1 MSYLSPIR
9 LHFSGQ
15 FQADPSTVNNDV
27 RHFDNDTFM
36 PQFQQP
42 QSGPLLNG
50 WWEPDGGGAWRLVG
64 CNVTMVGY
72 ADGTTSTPQ
81 SANPDPIIG
90 FQIADA
96 NARVAGKIVDLDP
109 QQQMVSEI
117 WGLIVRLTDGTTDYF
132 SGHFH
137 VAAFTDI
144 WFRAPPTGGDLTM
157 GAFWQSVI
165 GPVTWGDTSV
175 SPFLEQLAA
184 AAPDGMLSI
193 KMNVDGYQMDPTNPN
208 FTLGRLTGTI
218 GPAPSNQPKRFVLG
232 RQLLPTTQ
240 PPAINFMQAVVD
252 TANKQLLADF
262 GNALPTVSSGGPLRP
277 IGKIELG
284 YLDSSSAF
292 QSIGELHYQSP
303 RWYTTTAGV
312 QPFPLTDAQLDALK
326 SSRVAVAQNGT
337 VIVRENIDGLYARA
351 DQFVF
356 RLNPGADTDATADVE
371 IWSAQY
377 GEPLPNAKL
386 VANFFPSGLQAG
398 GSGLPDGLGPTPPF
412 GTPTDK
418 VDFPKSFSTGSD
430 GRAKFSIKAKDPG
443 NPRTYVDGQVYGVLY
458 LLAEMAKK
466 INDDPSL
473 MNPSDFVSLLVHD
486 AYIVPEHPTWYDLL
500 PIWQQYAN
508 LYPIMARIVNLA
520 SYEDVLTHRNILSFV
535 FGLPADDPNH
545 MPVTRDLSD
554 AKREAILKFLAD
566 PRRGEPPVKPTPP
579 LVRFVAKKGPPPKP
593 PERSSNADPRDGG
606 KTFAMSQR
614 PPFTIPD
621 FEV

>member
-27 RHFDNDTFM
+27 RHFDNDAFI

-42 QSGPLLNG
+42 QTGPLLNG

-64 CNVTMVGY
+64 CSVTMVGY
-72 ADGTTSTPQ
+72 GDGTTST
-81 SANPDPIIG
+81 SDPVVG

-109 QQQMVSEI
+109 QQQTVSEI

-132 SGHFH
+132 GGSFD

-144 WFRAPPTGGDLTM
+144 WFRAPNTGGDLTM

-165 GPVTWGDTSV
+165 GPVTWSSDSGGSR
-175 SPFLEQLAA
+175 FLEELRAA
-184 AAPDGMLSI
+184 TPDGMLSI

-218 GPAPSNQPKRFVLG
+218 GPAPATQPKHFVLG
-232 RQLLPTTQ
+232 RQLLPTQ
-240 PPAINFMQAVVD
+240 GSPMNFLQAVVD
-252 TANKQLLADF
+252 PANRQVLADF
-262 GNALPTVSSGGPLRP
+262 GNALPTTSSGGPLRP
-277 IGKIELG
+277 LGTIELG
-284 YLDSSSAF
+284 YLDPSSAF
-292 QSIGELHYQSP
+292 QAIGELQYQAP
-303 RWYTTTAGV
+303 TWYKNTAGV
-312 QPFPLTDAQLDALK
+312 QAFPVTDAQLDALR

-356 RLNPGADTDATADVE
+356 RMNPGSDDAATADVD
-371 IWSAQY
+371 IWAAQY

-412 GTPTDK
+412 GEPEDK
-418 VDFPKSFSTGSD
+418 IDFPRSFAVGSD
-430 GRAKFSIKAKDPG
+430 GRATFTVTASDPG
-443 NPRTYVDGQVYGVLY
+443 NPRVYVDGQVYGILY
-458 LLAEMAKK
+458 LLADLAKEVK
-466 INDDPSL
+466 NDSSL

-486 AYIVPEHPTWYDLL
+486 AYAVPDEPTWYDLL

-508 LYPIMARIVNLA
+508 LYPIMARIVDL
-520 SYEDVLTHRNILSFV
+520 SSLEDVLAHRQILELA
-535 FGLPADDPNH
+535 FGLAAGDPNH

-554 AKREAILKFLAD
+554 AKREAILRFLRN
-566 PRRGEPPVKPTPP
+566 PRRGEPPMKPRPP
-579 LVRFVAKKGPPPKP
+579 LVRFVPRKGPPPKP
-593 PERSSNADPRDGG
+593 PAAPRGGADPREGG
-606 KTFAMSQR
+606 KTFALSQR
-614 PPFTIPD
+614 PPFVLPE
-621 FEV
+621 FGE